1 MSRKQQ
7 EWNSPEDTIPK
18 LRLYNSLSRKKEV
31 FNPQDGKL
39 VKWYSCG
46 KKKNL
51 FWMIHKRSCNV

>member
-7 EWNSPEDTIPK
+7 EWNPPEDTIPK
-18 LRLYNSLSRKKEV
+18 LRLYNSLTRKKEV

-46 KKKNL
+46 KKNL
-51 FWMIHKRSCNV
+51 FSG